1 MLSIKY
7 LIVSLADAYSM
18 VLFVYVLMSWFPTDR
33 GILADINRV
42 LAKVCDPYLNLFRK
56 LIPPVDNRNYI
67 ICINGGRYAHHR
79 PACIT
84 IWSTFTDKLVLM
96 RRIVFACEQDEGTTD
111 GYHLG

>member
-42 LAKVCDPYLNLFRK
+42 LAKVCDPHLNLFRK
-56 LIPPVDNRNYI
+56 LIPPLGGMVDVTPI
-67 ICINGGRYAHHR
+67 IAL
-79 PACIT
+79 
-84 IWSTFTDKLVLM
+84 LVLQFGV
-96 RRIVFACEQDEGTTD
+96 RLLINLF
-111 GYHLG
+111 